1 MPKAEPIPASGGA
14 TAWREFWQAQ
24 LASHLAALFDSAD
37 PASLAEL
44 QAEAEWVALRGG
56 DILFQRG
63 DPGNA
68 AYSVLSGRL
77 RVIDDTAGER
87 ALNEI
92 GAGEILGEMALLSAE
107 RRSATVL
114 AVRDSL
120 LARLPAA
127 AFHRLIERQPAVLR
141 RISALLVDR
150 LRQQSAI
157 AGRAR
162 PVVRTLAVVPAGADP
177 DAAEVARRLA
187 EALALRGS
195 TLHLDARRVD
205 RALGRDGIARCA
217 DEDPASPR
225 LVQWL
230 NEQELAYQFVLYEA
244 DPLLSNWTERA
255 VRQADHVVFVANA
268 AVTPEPGEAERGLHA
283 RWRSARAPRR
293 SLVLLRDP
301 GLSAPCNTAAFLAAR
316 EVDCHYHVS
325 MDRGEDFARLARCL
339 TGTGIGLV
347 LGGGGARGFAH
358 LGVLRA
364 LAEADVP
371 IDWVGGT
378 SVGAIIAALVAQRLS
393 PGEAFERCKEHF
405 SALKD
410 PTFPVVALLAG
421 RRIRAKL
428 ERVFGAIAIEDLA
441 LPYLCVSTN
450 LSRAVQTVH
459 ERGPLV
465 RAIRASIA
473 LPGVLPPVSLGEDL
487 HVDGGLVNN
496 LPIDVMAA
504 KPEIGTVLAVDVSAE
519 VEMRSPSGREL
530 DVSGWRM
537 LWDRIHPG
545 GARSEVPSIMSL
557 LTRSALVASV
567 YWARE
572 RRTAEA
578 ASLYLR
584 IPMADL
590 RLLAF
595 ERIDEIVTR
604 GYEAARSAIRSWSS
618 TRTR

>member
-1 MPKAEPIPASGGA
+1 MSKVEPTPASGGA
-14 TAWREFWQAQ
+14 TAWPEFWQAQ

-37 PASLAEL
+37 PATLAEL
-44 QAEAEWVALRGG
+44 QADAEWVALRGG
-56 DILFQRG
+56 DILFRRG

-68 AYSVLSGRL
+68 AYTVLSGRL

-92 GAGEILGEMALLSAE
+92 GAGEILGEMALLSSA

-150 LRQQSAI
+150 LRHQSATS
-157 AGRAR
+157 GRVR

-177 DAAEVARRLA
+177 DAAELARRLA

-205 RALGRDGIARCA
+205 RALGQGIARGA
-217 DEDPASPR
+217 QEDPAAPR

-230 NEQELAYQFVLYEA
+230 NEQELAHQFVLYEA
-244 DPLLSNWTERA
+244 DPLFSSWTERA

-268 AVTPEPGEAERGLHA
+268 AATPEPGEAERGLHA
-283 RWRSARAPRR
+283 RWRSERAPRR

-301 GLSAPCNTAAFLAAR
+301 GVPAPRSTAAFLAVR

-325 MDRGEDFARLARCL
+325 MDRAEDFARLARCL
-339 TGTGIGLV
+339 IGTGIGLV

-371 IDWVGGT
+371 VDWVGGT

-393 PGEAFERCKEHF
+393 PGEAFDRCKEHF

-421 RRIRAKL
+421 RRIRTKL

-450 LSRAVQTVH
+450 LSRAAQTVH

-519 VEMRSPSGREL
+519 VEMRSPPGREL

-537 LWDRIHPG
+537 LWERIHPG
-545 GARSEVPSIMSL
+545 AARSEVPSIMSL

-572 RRTAEA
+572 RRAAEA

-584 IPMADL
+584 IPVADL

-595 ERIDEIVTR
+595 ERIDEIVAR
-604 GYEAARSAIRSWSS
+604 GYEAARGAIRSWSS
-618 TRTR
+618 TRTP